1 MMKRMKQAAA
11 LVLACVMALGL
22 LPGCGMSKEQQGAL
36 DIILDGTVSQ
46 DDEEEAAGSEDTGD
60 DSSGNSAAVTDK
72 WAQAMAQYAT
82 DTIGTF
88 MLSLAHTSSAVSV
101 PSYALAIL
109 QKYPDD
115 ASENAELLTRASM
128 EGIAAELANYI
139 EKYCASSPSG
149 GEMSAPVTKSFDSF
163 WVLTE
168 AEFSDLILALDTET
182 AWKDQLNTRIFN
194 GALKAAV
201 SSKIDDG
208 AVKAAFAN
216 ASLSLP
222 DAAGV
227 AGSNYKVEYLG
238 TGMWVLWLNFTLS
251 SVLVRGSFG

>member
-11 LVLACVMALGL
+11 LVLACVMALLL
-22 LPGCGMSKEQQGAL
+22 LPGCGMSKEQQDAL
-36 DIILDGTVSQ
+36 DSILDGTVSQ
-46 DDEEEAAGSEDTGD
+46 DDEEEAAGSEETGG
-60 DSSGNSAAVTDK
+60 SSAVISDK

-82 DTIGTF
+82 NTIGTF
-88 MLSLAHTSSAVSV
+88 MLSLAHTSSAASV

-109 QKYPDD
+109 KKYPDD
-115 ASENAELLTRASM
+115 ASENAEMLTRASM

-139 EKYCASSPSG
+139 EEYCANPPSG

-168 AEFSDLILALDTET
+168 AEFSDLILALDRET

-201 SSKIDDG
+201 SLKIDNE

-238 TGMWVLWLNFTLS
+238 TGMWVLWMNFTLG
-251 SVLVRGSFG
+251 SVLVCGSFG

>member
-1 MMKRMKQAAA
+1 MIRMKQAAA

-22 LPGCGMSKEQQGAL
+22 LPGCGMSQEQQGAL

-46 DDEEEAAGSEDTGD
+46 DGKEEDAGSEETG
-60 DSSGNSAAVTDK
+60 GGSAVISDK
-72 WAQAMAQYAT
+72 WAEVMAQYAT
-82 DTIGTF
+82 DTIGAL
-88 MLSLAHTSSAVSV
+88 MLSLGHTSSAASV

-128 EGIAAELANYI
+128 EGIAGELASCI
-139 EKYCASSPSG
+139 ENNCADPPSS
-149 GEMSAPVTKSFDSF
+149 GETSAPVTKSFDSF

-182 AWKDQLNTRIFN
+182 AWKDQMNTRIFN

-208 AVKAAFAN
+208 AVKAAFSN

-222 DAAGV
+222 DAEDV
-227 AGSNYKVEYLG
+227 ANCNYKVAYLG
-238 TGMWVLWLNFTLS
+238 TGTWILWLNFTLG
-251 SVLVRGSFG
+251 SVLVCGSFG

>member
-1 MMKRMKQAAA
+1 MIRMKQAAA
-11 LVLACVMALGL
+11 LVLACVMALLL

-36 DIILDGTVSQ
+36 DSILDGTVSQ
-46 DDEEEAAGSEDTGD
+46 DDEEEAAGSEETGG
-60 DSSGNSAAVTDK
+60 SSAAVTDK

-88 MLSLAHTSSAVSV
+88 MLSLARTSSAASV

-109 QKYPDD
+109 KKYPDD

-128 EGIAAELANYI
+128 EGIAAELAVCI
-139 EKYCASSPSG
+139 EEYCAGTPSG
-149 GEMSAPVTKSFDSF
+149 GETSAPVTKSFDSF

-182 AWKDQLNTRIFN
+182 AWKNQMNTRIFN
-194 GALKAAV
+194 GTLKAAV

-238 TGMWVLWLNFTLS
+238 TGMWVLWMNFTLS
-251 SVLVRGSFG
+251 SVLVCGSFG